1 MKNLDR
7 RNFLGGMIAAGA
19 DTFLELGPGK
29 TLTGLIRR
37 IDENV
42 KAYSLAEYADLA
54 EYLGEASGC

>member
-1 MKNLDR
+1 
-7 RNFLGGMIAAGA
+7 MIAAGA

-54 EYLGEASGC
+54 DYLGEASGC